1 MKDLGETSY
10 LSLNAVF
17 DGEATEFTPWLSD
30 NLDRLALELGFELEP
45 EDTEVSVGSFKADVK
60 AKTTDGRTV
69 VIENQFNN
77 TDHSHLG
84 QLLTY
89 AAGLRADIVIWIAE
103 RVREEH
109 RAAVDWLNEKATD
122 ADFFAV
128 EARAVKIDDSR
139 PALLWD
145 IVASPNTWSR
155 LTRKTRS
162 DGALTDLDNMRI
174 EYWAQLNERIDADR
188 ERLTQFK
195 PDKSSWQGG
204 SIGTSSCWLNTAM
217 NSRDGSIRVEIY
229 LDGAQA
235 KERFDAFR
243 ERKEQIEEQLGYALG
258 WDYKEGRQGCRIV
271 IIKLCDPTDR
281 DDWAVQHDWIIEK
294 RLEFEG
300 VFRPL
305 VRELISN

>member
-1 MKDLGETSY
+1 MKELGETSY
-10 LSLNAVF
+10 LSLDTVF
-17 DGEATEFTPWLSD
+17 DGEATEFTPWLSS
-30 NLDRLALELGFELEP
+30 NLDRLARELGFELEP

-103 RVREEH
+103 RVRDEH

-128 EARAVKIDDSR
+128 EARAVRIDDSR

-162 DGALTDLDNMRI
+162 EGSLTELEKIRI
-174 EYWAQLNERIDADR
+174 EYWAQLNERIDTSG

-204 SIGTSSCWLNTAM
+204 SIGASACGLNTAM
-217 NSRDGSIRVEIY
+217 NARDGSIRVEVY
-229 LDGAQA
+229 FNGEQGV
-235 KERFDAFR
+235 ERFEAMR
-243 ERKEQIEEQLGYALG
+243 ERKEQIEGALGYSLG
-258 WDYKEGRQGCRIV
+258 WDYKEGRQGCRIE
-271 IIKLCDPTDR
+271 IAKSCDPTDKN
-281 DDWAVQHDWIIEK
+281 DWGAQHDWIIRK
-294 RLEFEG
+294 RIEMEN

-305 VRELISN
+305 IKEIVSS